1 MKYVNVPTYIV
12 SIYIGGSLS
21 SALRI
26 CREFC
31 DENPECVTVEPVS
44 YVYVGGSTDGVRVG
58 FINYGRFPREHGEIL
73 DQAHRLALLLI
84 EGLGQ
89 ESASIVATDQTIFLS
104 KRDEC
109 EE

>member
-1 MKYVNVPTYIV
+1 MKYVNVPTFIAQ
-12 SIYIGGSLS
+12 IYVGGSLS
-21 SALRI
+21 AALRI

-58 FINYGRFPREHGEIL
+58 FINYGRFPRDDSAIM
-73 DQAHRLALLLI
+73 DQAHKLALLLI

-89 ESASIVATDQTIFLS
+89 ESASIVTTTETIWLS
-104 KRDEC
+104 KR
-109 EE
+109 EEA